1 MQANVK
7 SHSGYAQISQQPLAA
22 HGPNMCC
29 SSSPDV
35 TGNEKQGHLCGDAT
49 HVHQPCQR
57 RCRQRRVWWVRLLV
71 AMAAVFLSLG
81 VFYAVFYLCSKG
93 SGAEG
98 VWESVVGLVKRAT
111 SSTTSTSSS
120 SPFVQ
125 NKLYLIVAI
134 VGFVV
139 VVILGIMLSA
149 WCCRGSFEN
158 PLCCP
163 CYLCACCGGLA
174 CLECIGCGL
183 CAVAGAEVV

>member
-1 MQANVK
+1 MK
-7 SHSGYAQISQQPLAA
+7 SHSGHVQISQQPLAA

-29 SSSPDV
+29 SSSR
-35 TGNEKQGHLCGDAT
+35 NEKQG

-71 AMAAVFLSLG
+71 AMAAVFFLLG
-81 VFYAVFYLCSKG
+81 VFYAVFSKG

-111 SSTTSTSSS
+111 SSTTSTSNS

-139 VVILGIMLSA
+139 VVILALMLSA

-163 CYLCACCGGLA
+163 CYLCACCGGLV